1 MGFDSE
7 TTARIRANE
16 ANWDARTPIHVA
28 SQFYDVAGRDPRV
41 WFADFEW
48 DDLGDLAGKDL
59 VHLQCHIGAET
70 IAFPPLGARVVG
82 LDISA
87 ASVRAAEELAEA
99 KGVAVEYVKADVHAA
114 VAALGESRFD
124 IVYTGKGALCYVPD
138 LAVWAE
144 QVAGLLRPGGQLYIV
159 EFHPLLNALSPV
171 PPPDGSED
179 LLLRHDY
186 LSGRGPIERDGTR
199 TYTDGPELPDAK
211 VSFEWQH
218 SIGDV
223 VTALVGAG
231 LRISRLRETEQLP
244 WPRWSTMT
252 SAGGWFSLPEHA
264 PRIPLIYALQAV
276 KP

>member
-1 MGFDSE
+1 MDFD
-7 TTARIRANE
+7 TAAMIRANE
-16 ANWDARTPIHVA
+16 ANWDARTPIHLA
-28 SQFYDVAGRDPRV
+28 SGFYDVAGRDPRA
-41 WFADFEW
+41 WFAEFEW
-48 DDLGDLAGKDL
+48 SDLGELAGKDL

-87 ASVRAAEELAEA
+87 ESVRAATALAES
-99 KGVAVEYVKADVHAA
+99 KGVAVEYVKSDVHTA
-114 VAALGESRFD
+114 VETLGASRFD
-124 IVYTGKGALCYVPD
+124 VVYTGKGALCYVPD
-138 LAVWAE
+138 LDIWAG
-144 QVAGLLRPGGQLYIV
+144 QVAGLLRPGGQLYLV

-171 PPPDGSED
+171 PPPDGSEE

-186 LSGRGPIERDGTR
+186 LSGRGAIERDGTR
-199 TYTDGPELPDAK
+199 TYTDGPELPDAR

-218 SIGDV
+218 GIGEV

-231 LRISRLRETEQLP
+231 LRITRLRETEQLP

-252 SAGGWFSLPEHA
+252 TAGGWFTLPESA